1 MKKNLLEWM
10 NETGRETLPSP
21 DVFIKNIAT
30 RDFSEWDLLDTDS
43 DDVKNTKTAAKN
55 DAMDLFDVYTEIMVW
70 AVAGTKLWNPN
81 IRHFEPMTT
90 SKLPNT
96 HLEQLR
102 IPASTEAM
110 AIVAYINNYK
120 KWNASYAWK
129 KANYGKGKVPKWS
142 NKRPTEFVEFQEEY
156 SSGKVKVDK
165 PEWGGWS
172 DEGKM
177 KFVELQAIITKSR
190 EDNFDRHVREDQAC
204 ADRLKEKFKELHKD
218 SDRPTKVQRVPTP
231 TDRDESKFNYIVE
244 L

>member
-10 NETGRETLPSP
+10 NESGRETLPPP
-21 DVFIKNIAT
+21 DVFINNIAT

-43 DDVKNTKTAAKN
+43 DDVKNTKTLAKN
-55 DAMDLFDVYTEIMVW
+55 EAMDLFDAYTEIMVW

-96 HLEQLR
+96 AIDQLR

-129 KANYGKGKVPKWS
+129 KANHGKGKVPKWS
-142 NKRPTEFVEFQEEY
+142 SKKPTEFVDFKEEY
-156 SSGKVKVDK
+156 SSGKEKIDH

-190 EDNFDRHVREDQAC
+190 QENFDRHVKEDQAC
-204 ADRLKEKFKELHKD
+204 VDRLKEKFKEMHKD
-218 SDRPTKVQRVPTP
+218 SDRPTKIQRVPSATN
-231 TDRDESKFNYIVE
+231 RDESKFEYIVE